1 MKRFLLSLSLL
12 AVLTVAGCTEPGT
25 ATKNDLLP
33 EVNKAALESTIAKND
48 ITLVEF
54 TATW

>member
-33 EVNKAALESTIAKND
+33 EVNKVALESTIAKND
-48 ITLVEF
+48 ITMIEF
-54 TATW
+54 TSET